1 MRILY
6 WGMQRALGG
15 ALLWVGLGGAAV
27 LLVDGVE
34 RSRLLVEGQ
43 NLGVWGMDLLHRL
56 PVLLREIVPLLIV
69 VGVVWSQAVSR
80 NRGEWL
86 GLQTTGVSPS
96 RLAVAAAVGGG
107 LGAVAGAVFLEGFV
121 PPVETLLP
129 CGTLAW
135 VSSAEV
141 PANSRLLLWGSTP
154 IWCWVLVRRTLGRH
168 DSAASAM
175 VHSVLLLG
183 STQMLILLMAHME
196 AAGGWIVGALVAAL
210 VLGALSPGT
219 SLRTA
224 VRPTR
229 SGPAFPRE

>member
-6 WGMQRALGG
+6 WGMQRALVG
-15 ALLWVGLGGAAV
+15 ALLWVGLGGVVV

-43 NLGVWGMDLLHRL
+43 PLGMWGMEILQRL

-96 RLAVAAAVGGG
+96 RLAVASALGGG
-107 LGAVAGAVFLEGFV
+107 LWAVAGSVFLEGFA

-129 CGTLAW
+129 CGNLGW
-135 VSSAEV
+135 
-141 PANSRLLLWGSTP
+141 NSLVETPPTFRHLLWASTP
-154 IWCWVLVRRTLGRH
+154 IWCWVLVRRTLSRH
-168 DSAASAM
+168 DSAASAL

-183 STQMLILLMAHME
+183 STQMLLLLMAHME
-196 AAGGWIVGALVAAL
+196 AAGGWMIGALVGALS
-210 VLGALSPGT
+210 LGALSPRAT
-219 SLRTA
+219 S
-224 VRPTR
+224 RPTR
-229 SGPAFPRE
+229 NGPIFPRG

>member
-15 ALLWVGLGGAAV
+15 ALLWVGLGGATV

-43 NLGVWGMDLLHRL
+43 PLGLWSAELLHRL

-96 RLAVAAAVGGG
+96 RIAVASAVGGG
-107 LGAVAGAVFLEGFV
+107 LLAVAGVAFLEGFV

-129 CGTLAW
+129 CGDLAW
-135 VSSAEV
+135 SKSAEV
-141 PANSRLLLWGSTP
+141 PSTFRHLLWASTP

-183 STQMLILLMAHME
+183 STQMLLSLMAHMD
-196 AAGGWIVGALVAAL
+196 AGGAWIVGALVGAFS
-210 VLGALSPGT
+210 LGALSPGASPRT
-219 SLRTA
+219 TLRA
-224 VRPTR
+224 TR
-229 SGPAFPRE
+229 SGPAFPRG

>member
-80 NRGEWL
+80 NRGELSWRVYM
-86 GLQTTGVSPS
+86 GRDT
-96 RLAVAAAVGGG
+96 
-107 LGAVAGAVFLEGFV
+107 EGDWELSWRV
-121 PPVETLLP
+121 
-129 CGTLAW
+129 
-135 VSSAEV
+135 
-141 PANSRLLLWGSTP
+141 N
-154 IWCWVLVRRTLGRH
+154 
-168 DSAASAM
+168 M
-175 VHSVLLLG
+175 
-183 STQMLILLMAHME
+183 
-196 AAGGWIVGALVAAL
+196 GWDTEGDWE
-210 VLGALSPGT
+210 LSWRVYMGWDT
-219 SLRTA
+219 E
-224 VRPTR
+224 
-229 SGPAFPRE
+229 G